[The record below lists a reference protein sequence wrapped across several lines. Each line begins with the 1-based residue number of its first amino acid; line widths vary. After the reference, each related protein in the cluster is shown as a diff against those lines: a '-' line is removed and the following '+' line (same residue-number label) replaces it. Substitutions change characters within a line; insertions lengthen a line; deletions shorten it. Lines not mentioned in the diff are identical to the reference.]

1 MPEVTWG
8 IPPQLWGPG
17 MWRVLYSLLF
27 CAQEY
32 IVSAG
37 VHEPGSGQP
46 VRVDLASVAPISF
59 PPVRFNPAVSVDNV
73 RDAVRR
79 IMYNL
84 CFVLPCKPCRDHT
97 CKWFLRPHECSPHQA
112 VCQQDIFTENV
123 NVGRPFDT
131 IKSFRNAVTKRLEKE
146 RCGREC
152 RKRTTCS
159 VFKSEDEIINIRIM
173 SGIYFMS
180 KLDVISTAWF
190 MSDSQIRRIRNGD
203 IMYHQQNHS
212 AFVRGV
218 CTLLNLIG
226 WMEPLKM
233 ESDVTNIMSTFSC
246 FAPPEFKAWE
256 ERMASEIKN
265 WRTK

>member
-1 MPEVTWG
+1 MPEATWG

-32 IVSAG
+32 IRAG
-37 VHEPGSGQP
+37 GGHAA
-46 VRVDLASVAPISF
+46 LHPISF
-59 PPVRFNPAVSVDNV
+59 PPVRYNPAVSVESV
-73 RDAVRR
+73 RDAVKR
-79 IMYNL
+79 IFYNL

-97 CKWFLRPHECSPHQA
+97 CKWFLRPRDCSPHQA

-123 NVGRPFDT
+123 DIDSPLDT
-131 IKSFRNAVTKRLEKE
+131 VKSFRDAVTKRLERE

-152 RKRTTCS
+152 RKRPVCS
-159 VFKSEDEIINIRIM
+159 MYKSEDEVIHVRIM

-190 MSDSQIRRIRNGD
+190 ISDSQIRRIRNGD
-203 IMYHQQNHS
+203 IPYHQQNHS
-212 AFVRGV
+212 AFVRGM
-218 CTLLNLIG
+218 CTLLNLVG
-226 WMEPLKM
+226 WMEPLKIDD
-233 ESDVTNIMSTFSC
+233 DVTDIMSTFKC
-246 FAPPEFKAWE
+246 FAPPEFSAWG

-265 WRTK
+265 WRP